1 MLKNLSNKMYKYIDE
16 YGLNSEETLKISQE
30 VDLEINNYYRTISIM
45 KYHYEQSVLGIQ
57 NYFFLYNI
65 IPTNSAWNSYA
76 LKNNFLSSV
85 SIEYI
90 YCNSFELWCKNSIK
104 NNE

>member
-1 MLKNLSNKMYKYIDE
+1 MLKNLRNKMYKYIDE

-65 IPTNSAWNSYA
+65 K
-76 LKNNFLSSV
+76 LLFF
-85 SIEYI
+85 
-90 YCNSFELWCKNSIK
+90 C
-104 NNE
+104 